1 MTNFQ
6 LGALLG
12 IPSCLAFLA
21 FPHLRGLFA
30 VSWAAGM
37 LLMLL
42 SIERHDEH

>member
-42 SIERHDEH
+42 SIERTP

>member
-1 MTNFQ
+1 MTEFR
-6 LGALLG
+6 LGALLA

-21 FPHLRGLFA
+21 FPHLKALFA

-42 SIERHDEH
+42 SIERTR